1 MNIDRVLLWGV
12 SLLGFA
18 FLLSLGLYLLVP
30 GALTRVVLSFPEEI
44 TALTVPE
51 IRYLPFN
58 WDEEHNVRML
68 VNEIMLGPAR
78 HDHERLFSRHAVALS
93 VLVRGS
99 TIYLDL
105 GKASF
110 IPDPDVLYSPETSLD
125 VLKKTVLDHFRNLS
139 AIEVSVE
146 GQMAFDKTR

>member
-1 MNIDRVLLWGV
+1 MKIDRVLLWGGG
-12 SLLGFA
+12 LLGFA
-18 FLLSLGLYLLVP
+18 LLLSLGLYLLLP
-30 GALTRVVLSFPEEI
+30 GGLTRVVLNFPEEI
-44 TALTVPE
+44 TAQTVPE

-68 VNEIMLGPAR
+68 ISEVLLGPAR
-78 HDHERLFSRHAVALS
+78 HDHQRLFSRQAEALS

-99 TIYLDL
+99 IIYLDL
-105 GKASF
+105 GKSSF
-110 IPDPDVLYSPETSLD
+110 IPDPDVLYSPQTSLD

-139 AIEVSVE
+139 AIEISVE